1 MRLQYKTTTKYLFFS
16 LPFYLMLFAC
26 GLQITDVEY
35 ALREAGENR
44 GELEAVLSHYA
55 KLDDRQKLEAAQ
67 YLIRYMPYHTSYD
80 KGIEDYYHAIDS
92 VVALSEDK
100 LEQEKHIESLRL
112 RFESKYKQKR
122 DIEVITSEF
131 LIQSI
136 DEAFKQWR
144 ECEWAEHLDFEQ
156 FCEYLLPYKCFE
168 GQPLTEWRNAYYD
181 ICKGDID
188 LAYLCDEYKRNP
200 IFAATEVNNQMKNTP
215 QSFGLLKTLP
225 IYDPDI
231 ILKLPFS
238 NCATYC
244 LGAVLIM
251 RSKGIPVAYDFTPNW
266 STGNNGHSWNTVYTT
281 RFGNLEF
288 APHTTDPGTVHYPY
302 LKVPKI
308 FRNVYKP
315 NEEYLKIATEKY
327 IPPKLRNMFIQDV
340 TAEYMPTIDIRIS
353 LQESLK
359 SGQSPFIAIY
369 DGNNWT
375 PVYWGK
381 IAGSHVVFER
391 MGLNTC
397 YIAFAYDSNGNAIP
411 ISKPFLASASK
422 HIQFIEPDTS
432 AFRTIR
438 LNRKYPLGDNVF
450 SIRKKITGGIIE
462 TSENREFDHTKKI
475 AELPQGNLTNGTVFL
490 DKNAEYRYWRFTSS
504 DTSQCDMA
512 EIYFYDEHDS
522 IIQGNIIKCT
532 NSIFD
537 KSNNAANIADG
548 DQLTNFS
555 AKGED
560 WVGFDFC
567 RPVNISKISYIRR
580 CDGNSIQ
587 PGLEYSLYY
596 WDNNNW
602 QLINTKIANDVFIEF
617 ENVPQK
623 ALLAIK
629 CSQGKQQRIFVCD
642 EDNKIDWY

>member
-1 MRLQYKTTTKYLFFS
+1 MNMRLQYKTTTKYLFFS

-288 APHTTDPGTVHYPY
+288 AGENEVEQQRVNGRFVPVTRSYNLYSDIQRADDIIVVLPAKAGEKRFKYEQ
-302 LKVPKI
+302 KVKLVNPKI
-308 FRNVYKP
+308 
-315 NEEYLKIATEKY
+315 
-327 IPPKLRNMFIQDV
+327 
-340 TAEYMPTIDIRIS
+340 TAEGKNVRGRGYTNYILTADDMLPAE
-353 LQESLK
+353 ESK
-359 SGQSPFIAIY
+359 
-369 DGNNWT
+369 
-375 PVYWGK
+375 
-381 IAGSHVVFER
+381 
-391 MGLNTC
+391 
-397 YIAFAYDSNGNAIP
+397 
-411 ISKPFLASASK
+411 
-422 HIQFIEPDTS
+422 
-432 AFRTIR
+432 
-438 LNRKYPLGDNVF
+438 
-450 SIRKKITGGIIE
+450 
-462 TSENREFDHTKKI
+462 
-475 AELPQGNLTNGTVFL
+475 
-490 DKNAEYRYWRFTSS
+490 
-504 DTSQCDMA
+504 
-512 EIYFYDEHDS
+512 
-522 IIQGNIIKCT
+522 
-532 NSIFD
+532 
-537 KSNNAANIADG
+537 
-548 DQLTNFS
+548 
-555 AKGED
+555 
-560 WVGFDFC
+560 
-567 RPVNISKISYIRR
+567 
-580 CDGNSIQ
+580 
-587 PGLEYSLYY
+587 
-596 WDNNNW
+596 
-602 QLINTKIANDVFIEF
+602 
-617 ENVPQK
+617 
-623 ALLAIK
+623 
-629 CSQGKQQRIFVCD
+629 
-642 EDNKIDWY
+642 

>member
-266 STGNNGHSWNTVYTT
+266 STGNNGHSWT

-315 NEEYLKIATEKY
+315 NEEYLKITTEKY
-327 IPPKLRNMFIQDV
+327 IPPKLRNMFIRDV
-340 TAEYMPTIDIRIS
+340 TAEYMPTIDIRIP

-391 MGLNTC
+391 MGLGC
-397 YIAFAYDSNGNAIP
+397 G
-411 ISKPFLASASK
+411 
-422 HIQFIEPDTS
+422 
-432 AFRTIR
+432 R
-438 LNRKYPLGDNVF
+438 LSR
-450 SIRKKITGGIIE
+450 
-462 TSENREFDHTKKI
+462 
-475 AELPQGNLTNGTVFL
+475 
-490 DKNAEYRYWRFTSS
+490 
-504 DTSQCDMA
+504 
-512 EIYFYDEHDS
+512 
-522 IIQGNIIKCT
+522 
-532 NSIFD
+532 
-537 KSNNAANIADG
+537 AA
-548 DQLTNFS
+548 
-555 AKGED
+555 
-560 WVGFDFC
+560 
-567 RPVNISKISYIRR
+567 
-580 CDGNSIQ
+580 
-587 PGLEYSLYY
+587 
-596 WDNNNW
+596 
-602 QLINTKIANDVFIEF
+602 
-617 ENVPQK
+617 
-623 ALLAIK
+623 
-629 CSQGKQQRIFVCD
+629 
-642 EDNKIDWY
+642 

>member
-1 MRLQYKTTTKYLFFS
+1 
-16 LPFYLMLFAC
+16 MLAAYNNRC
-26 GLQITDVEY
+26 GIRS
-35 ALREAGENR
+35 AEAGENR

-327 IPPKLRNMFIQDV
+327 IPPKLRNMFIRDV

-397 YIAFAYDSNGNAIP
+397 YIALAYDSNGNAIP

-532 NSIFD
+532 NSTSSCD
-537 KSNNAANIADG
+537 ERRAGEDGHPLRVDADLCVRRDDAAHQYYQGTLGQSQNAAHRLDG
-548 DQLTNFS
+548 
-555 AKGED
+555 
-560 WVGFDFC
+560 
-567 RPVNISKISYIRR
+567 
-580 CDGNSIQ
+580 
-587 PGLEYSLYY
+587 
-596 WDNNNW
+596 
-602 QLINTKIANDVFIEF
+602 
-617 ENVPQK
+617 
-623 ALLAIK
+623 
-629 CSQGKQQRIFVCD
+629 
-642 EDNKIDWY
+642 

>member
-327 IPPKLRNMFIQDV
+327 IPPKLRNMFIRDV
-340 TAEYMPTIDIRIS
+340 TAEYMPTIDIRIP

-397 YIAFAYDSNGNAIP
+397 YIALAYDSNGNSIP

>member
-35 ALREAGENR
+35 ALREAGENS

-315 NEEYLKIATEKY
+315 NEEYLKITTEKY
-327 IPPKLRNMFIQDV
+327 IPPKLRNMFIRDV
-340 TAEYMPTIDIRIS
+340 TAEYMPTIDIRIP

-391 MGLNTC
+391 MGLGC
-397 YIAFAYDSNGNAIP
+397 G
-411 ISKPFLASASK
+411 
-422 HIQFIEPDTS
+422 
-432 AFRTIR
+432 R
-438 LNRKYPLGDNVF
+438 LSR
-450 SIRKKITGGIIE
+450 
-462 TSENREFDHTKKI
+462 
-475 AELPQGNLTNGTVFL
+475 
-490 DKNAEYRYWRFTSS
+490 
-504 DTSQCDMA
+504 
-512 EIYFYDEHDS
+512 
-522 IIQGNIIKCT
+522 
-532 NSIFD
+532 
-537 KSNNAANIADG
+537 AA
-548 DQLTNFS
+548 
-555 AKGED
+555 
-560 WVGFDFC
+560 
-567 RPVNISKISYIRR
+567 
-580 CDGNSIQ
+580 
-587 PGLEYSLYY
+587 
-596 WDNNNW
+596 
-602 QLINTKIANDVFIEF
+602 
-617 ENVPQK
+617 
-623 ALLAIK
+623 
-629 CSQGKQQRIFVCD
+629 
-642 EDNKIDWY
+642 

>member
-397 YIAFAYDSNGNAIP
+397 YIALAYDSNGNTIP